1 MWLAIIVILI
11 LLFILIPVFILI
23 PLSFTSV
30 NYFKFPIPGFS
41 MKWYQ
46 DFFQNKE
53 WIECFFRSLG
63 VACLTAILAVIIGT
77 IASMAVTRIN
87 FKYKKIFMALMVAPM
102 VIPVVIIGIALYNF
116 YAPLKLNNTILGLV
130 LSHTLLAIPIVF
142 ITLTA
147 GLKGVDSN
155 IELAAAGLGSRP
167 FGVFFK
173 IILPQIKPSMFSAS
187 LFAFIT
193 SLDEVTVTIFLSG
206 TKTKTLPI
214 AMWESMRNNIT
225 PTIASVS
232 TILILGTIISFSLPE
247 LFRYFAAKRHFNL

>member
-1 MWLAIIVILI
+1 MLLAIVVTLI
-11 LLFILIPVFILI
+11 LLFILIPVFVLI

-30 NYFKFPIPGFS
+30 NYFKFPPPGYS
-41 MKWYQ
+41 TKWYL

-53 WIECFFRSLG
+53 WIECFIRSLG
-63 VACLTAILAVIIGT
+63 VACLTSILALILGSM
-77 IASMAVTRIN
+77 AAMAVTRLK
-87 FKYKKIFMALMVAPM
+87 FKYKNIFMALMVAPM
-102 VIPVVIIGIALYNF
+102 VIPVVIIGVALYNSF
-116 YAPLKLNNTILGLV
+116 APLRLNNTILGLV

-155 IELAAAGLGSRP
+155 IELAASGLGAKP
-167 FGVFFK
+167 LEVFFN
-173 IILPQIKPSMFSAS
+173 IVVPQIKPSIASAS

-232 TILILGTIISFSLPE
+232 TILILGTILASLLPE
-247 LFRYFAAKRHFNL
+247 VIRSMAAKH

>member
-1 MWLAIIVILI
+1 MWLTIIVILI
-11 LLFILIPVFILI
+11 LFFILVPVFVLM

-30 NYFKFPIPGFS
+30 NYFKFPPPGYS
-41 MKWYQ
+41 IKWYQ

-53 WIECFFRSLG
+53 WIECFIRSLG
-63 VACLTAILAVIIGT
+63 VAFLTAVLALILGT
-77 IASMAVTRIN
+77 MASMAVTRIN
-87 FKYKKIFMALMVAPM
+87 FKYKKIFMSLMVAPM
-102 VIPVVIIGIALYNF
+102 VIPVVIIGIALYNS

-155 IELAAAGLGSRP
+155 IELAAAGLGSKP
-167 FGVFFK
+167 LGVFFK
-173 IILPQIKPSMFSAS
+173 IIVPQIKPSILSAA

-232 TILILGTIISFSLPE
+232 TILILGTILASLLPE
-247 LFRYFAAKRHFNL
+247 VIRFVTAKR

>member
-1 MWLAIIVILI
+1 MWLAIVAILV
-11 LLFILIPVFILI
+11 LLFIILPILVLI

-30 NYFKFPIPGFS
+30 NYFTFPPVGFS

-46 DFFQNKE
+46 DFLANEE

-77 IASMAVTRIN
+77 LASMAVTRMN
-87 FKYKKIFMALMVAPM
+87 FKYKKAFMALMVAPM

-116 YAPLKLNNTILGLV
+116 YAPLRLNNTIVGLV

-155 IELAAAGLGSRP
+155 IELAAAGLGSKP
-167 FGVFFK
+167 IGVFFK
-173 IILPQIKPSMFSAS
+173 IILPQIKTSMLSAC

-193 SLDEVTVTIFLSG
+193 SLDEITVTIFLSG
-206 TKTKTLPI
+206 TNTKTLPI

-225 PTIASVS
+225 PTIAAVS
-232 TILILGTIISFSLPE
+232 TILIFGTVISFLLPE
-247 LFRYFAAKRHFNL
+247 IFKHLFPKRHLT